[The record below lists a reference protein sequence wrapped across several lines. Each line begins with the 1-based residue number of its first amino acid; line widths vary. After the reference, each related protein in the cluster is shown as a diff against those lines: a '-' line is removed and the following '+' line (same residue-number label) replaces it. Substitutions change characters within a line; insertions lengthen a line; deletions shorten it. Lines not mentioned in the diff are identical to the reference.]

1 MIQNP
6 QALQERLT
14 ILWTLIY
21 VAGIGLG
28 ARLVQLQIVQNVEY
42 KAAAEKNSTQ
52 FIYQTAPRGRIY
64 DRNGNAIATNREQ
77 FSLIYLPS
85 KAKGKDKIDL
95 RPLADDLGRQL
106 KQDPEK
112 ILELLQEAVRE
123 ETAVRLAE
131 NLPPQTMFRLSEL
144 KTIYPGVELI
154 VEARRYYPY
163 GAFASHLIGY
173 MGKMDPRS
181 WKQLKTKGYRVDS
194 RIGKMGL
201 ELVFEN
207 ELRGRDGATRMKVDA
222 QGRLK
227 GILSKMAWQPGSNI
241 YLTIDKDVQKA
252 ADEGLRKSP
261 TGRGAV
267 VVLDPRNGSVLALS
281 SAPDFDPNTLLSF
294 DPDEVKKNMAGLPE
308 FNHAISGTYPPG
320 SAFKIIVSA
329 AGLNETRF
337 NPEDSVFCPGYFE
350 LGKKIFLCWEHKGH
364 KKVNFMTGFANSCDV
379 FFYKTGLKIG
389 GDRIERYAR
398 MFGLGQK
405 TNVALRGENRGKLF
419 GPDTRS
425 AAGRG
430 WYDGD
435 TVNQSIGQGEMLVTP
450 IQMAVVA
457 AAVATRGTLWRP
469 HFIDRVEYTEGR
481 PEYKQK
487 PEKAGVVT
495 LREDVWDKIY
505 EVMTYVVVGTPQNPA
520 DGTAHQAKIP
530 GLEIRGKT
538 GTAQNP
544 AGEDHAWFVCFANRP
559 GEPASIAMAILV
571 ENGGH
576 SSGVAPP
583 IANKILRAYFHIPDP
598 NEKPAATKPMPAA
611 IMKGNTGA
619 PAPAMVKPR

>member
-1 MIQNP
+1 MIQN
-6 QALQERLT
+6 QAEIQARLSV
-14 ILWTLIY
+14 LWTLIWLS
-21 VAGIGLG
+21 GLLLG

-64 DRNGNAIATNREQ
+64 DRDGNAIATNREQ
-77 FSLIYLPS
+77 FSLIYLPGKS
-85 KAKGKDKIDL
+85 KGTADL
-95 RPLADDLGRQL
+95 RSLADDLAHQL
-106 KQDPEK
+106 KEDPDK
-112 ILELLQEAVRE
+112 ILDLLQEAVRE

-181 WKQLKTKGYRVDS
+181 WKTLKNKGYRVDS

-201 ELVFEN
+201 EQVFEN

-227 GILSKMAWQPGSNI
+227 GILSRMQWQPGSNI

-281 SAPDFDPNTLLSF
+281 SAPDFDPNALLSF
-294 DPDEVKKNMAGLPE
+294 DPDEVKKTMQGLPE

-329 AGLNETRF
+329 AGLNEGRL
-337 NPEDSVFCPGYFE
+337 NPAESVFCPGYFE
-350 LGKKIFLCWEHKGH
+350 LGKKIFLCWDHKGH
-364 KKVNFMTGFANSCDV
+364 KRVDFLTGFANSCDV
-379 FFYKTGLKIG
+379 YFYKMGLKIG
-389 GDRIERYAR
+389 GDRIERYAK
-398 MFGLGQK
+398 MFGLGEK
-405 TNVALRGENRGKLF
+405 TNVALKGEKSGHLF
-419 GPDTRS
+419 GPETREK
-425 AAGRG
+425 AGRG
-430 WYDGD
+430 WFDGD
-435 TVNQSIGQGEMLVTP
+435 TVNQSIGQGELLVTP
-450 IQMAVVA
+450 IQMAVMA

-481 PEYKQK
+481 SEYKQRA
-487 PEKAGVVT
+487 EKAGFVE
-495 LREDVWDKIY
+495 LKPDVWDKIY
-505 EVMTYVVVGTPQNPA
+505 EAMTAVVVGTPQNPA
-520 DGTAHQAKIP
+520 DGTAHQAIIP
-530 GLEIRGKT
+530 GLEVRGKT
-538 GTAQNP
+538 GTAQNSG
-544 AGEDHAWFVCFANRP
+544 GEDHSWFICFANKP
-559 GEPASIAMAILV
+559 GEAPSIAMAILV

-583 IANKILRAYFHIPDP
+583 IAAQILKAYFHL
-598 NEKPAATKPMPAA
+598 NAAAKPAAAKL
-611 IMKGNTGA
+611 A
-619 PAPAMVKPR
+619 PALAPKPAIGGVPVH